1 MTDTHM
7 EPVQDALLRSYD
19 DDDISVPQ
27 RSGRDHDNPNVPE
40 EIALLR
46 KLLFPQCW
54 CVKPYATR
62 SAVREKL
69 DRLADLFVSGIEL
82 YSRPNARAIV
92 DEVLQGLHDVRAQLT
107 DDVEA
112 AYKGD
117 PAAKSKL
124 EIIRCY
130 PGFHAITVQ
139 RVAHLLYQ
147 HGAPEYAR
155 ELTEAAKTTTGI
167 DIHPGAA
174 IGSHFFVDH
183 GTGVVIGETATIGD
197 WVRLYQDVTLGT
209 LHFKDGE
216 ESPHMLEKGYERHPT
231 IGDHVVI
238 GAGANI
244 MGPILIG
251 DHAKIGS
258 NSWVTDDVPERT
270 TVYVSNQNE
279 MKRREESPVRN
290 E

>member
-1 MTDTHM
+1 MTDTHT
-7 EPVQDALLRSYD
+7 EPVQDALLGSYD

-27 RSGRDHDNPNVPE
+27 QSGRDRDRSTVRE
-40 EIALLR
+40 EVSLLR

-54 CVKPYATR
+54 CVEPYATR
-62 SAVREKL
+62 SAVSEKL
-69 DRLADLFVSGIEL
+69 DRLGDLFVSGIEL
-82 YSRPNARAIV
+82 YSKPNARAIV
-92 DEVLQGLHDVRAQLT
+92 DEVLQRLPDVRAQLT

-117 PAAKSKL
+117 PAAKSEL

-130 PGFHAITVQ
+130 PGFLAVTVH
-139 RVAHLLYQ
+139 RVAHLLYR

-155 ELTEAAKTTTGI
+155 ELAEAAKTTTGI
-167 DIHPGAA
+167 DIHPGAT

-209 LHFKDGE
+209 LHFKDRK

-238 GAGANI
+238 GAGANV
-244 MGPILIG
+244 MGPISIG

-258 NSWVTDDVPERT
+258 NSWVTDDVPEHT
-270 TVYVSNQNE
+270 TVYVSNQVE
-279 MKRREESPVRN
+279 MKRREESPVRG